1 MLRALAI
8 GLTSVVAISAQDV
21 DYAQF
26 VNPFIGSE
34 GGIAGYACIFLCPAI
49 VQT

>member
-1 MLRALAI
+1 MRLLACLI
-8 GLTSVVAISAQDV
+8 IAACAAQDV

-34 GGIAGYACIFLCPAI
+34 GGIAGYACESMAATVI
-49 VQT
+49 QD